1 MSNDTLR
8 RALAAKVDLYGN
20 SKEEALCPFMKYM
33 FHSLP
38 PALVIALNR

>member
-8 RALAAKVDLYGN
+8 RALAAKVDLYRN
-20 SKEEALCPFMKYM
+20 SKEEALYPLMKYM